1 MRARMVKQLISF
13 RIKLLKKDK
22 LLFRQPE
29 RRGHACGRKGER
41 TRNRNMYGYIWEEE
55 LIIVDRAKILQGGLH
70 IVLYC
75 L

>member
-1 MRARMVKQLISF
+1 MRATIVKQLISF

-22 LLFRQPE
+22 ILFRQPG
-29 RRGHACGRKGER
+29 RRGHACGIKGER
-41 TRNRNMYGYIWEEE
+41 THNRHVYGYIWEEE
-55 LIIVDRAKILQGGLH
+55 LIIVGGAKILQGGLH